1 MSLALVSKSA
11 VTDEVSFSDFWLL
24 FPKRVARMEAEKA
37 WSRLSGAQR
46 VEALTGLVAWR
57 AVWLADGRL
66 GYVPH
71 AATWLNQ
78 QRWTDELPTTWGT
91 SSAGHVPAVLPTS
104 PERSVMPDH
113 VKALLAKMRGK

>member
-1 MSLALVSKSA
+1 MSLALVKDQPQ
-11 VTDEVSFSDFWLL
+11 DEVSFADFWLL

-37 WSRLSGAQR
+37 WNRLNGVQR
-46 VEALTGLVAWR
+46 VDALIGLSLWR
-57 AVWLADGRL
+57 PVWLAEGRL

-71 AATWLNQ
+71 ASTWLNQ

-91 SSAGHVPAVLPTS
+91 SSAGHVPAVIPSS